1 KNMLGKINDETLAQV
16 PEKYSGVN
24 GKWIGISA
32 RTRVVV
38 YNQAKINEDELP
50 ASVLDFAK
58 PEWQGRIGFVPTSGA
73 FQEQVTAIIKLK
85 GRDAA
90 KKWLEGLKEYGER
103 YNHNMSAMKA
113 VERGDISTALINN
126 YYWYIVAK
134 EKGAENMDSKLFYFN
149 NPGAGSLITV
159 SGGAI

>member
-1 KNMLGKINDETLAQV
+1 TLYNGQHRTTTKALVDGFEKKTGIAVNIRNGSSNELANQIVEEGEKSPADVIYTEESPQLVMLGQKNMLGKINDETLAQV

-85 GRDAA
+85 GR
-90 KKWLEGLKEYGER
+90 
-103 YNHNMSAMKA
+103 
-113 VERGDISTALINN
+113 
-126 YYWYIVAK
+126 
-134 EKGAENMDSKLFYFN
+134 
-149 NPGAGSLITV
+149 
-159 SGGAI
+159 